1 MPWGTTR
8 YTYGSSPTTMQYT
21 GQRVETSLGLL
32 FYNAR
37 FYDPSLA
44 RFIQADTVVPGGVQ
58 GLDRYAYSYN
68 NPVKYTDPN
77 GHDVENAEYIYGW
90 DKSYKQK
97 QEDSTCAVLAVASVL
112 TFVTGN
118 VYTQADVQP
127 TFPSTYH
134 GIGVLPV
141 FQERGLNKLLD
152 EAHKDDWIAKHLH
165 GTRDDILTY
174 LQCDLPVIV
183 NIAIPYSKGIGHS
196 LVAVGVDP
204 DTGQIVFYNP
214 RFGDYYLEDEI
225 KDQYNFGRGLKTF
238 EELLTNNNI
247 ILGSGSLVTITP
259 NLDLGTYP
267 YLPSNNGASGNSP
280 SPQNLYQT

>member
-8 YTYGSSPTTMQYT
+8 YTYGSSPTTFQYT
-21 GQRVETSLGLL
+21 GQRIETSLGLL

-44 RFIQADTVVPGGVQ
+44 RFIQADSIVPGGVQ

-183 NIAIPYSKGIGHS
+183 NIAIPWGDGIGHS
-196 LVAVGVDP
+196 LVAVGIDP
-204 DTGQIVFYNP
+204 DTGQIAFYNP
-214 RFGDYYLEDEI
+214 ADGRYYLENEI
-225 KDQYNFGRGLKTF
+225 KDWYEFCNSFNTF
-238 EELLTNNNI
+238 EDLLEWNNL
-247 ILGSGSLVTITP
+247 ILGSGSLVTIQQ
-259 NLDLGTYP
+259 NLVLGT
-267 YLPSNNGASGNSP
+267 NSP
-280 SPQNLYQT
+280 TYSSGGGTSYALSNAYML